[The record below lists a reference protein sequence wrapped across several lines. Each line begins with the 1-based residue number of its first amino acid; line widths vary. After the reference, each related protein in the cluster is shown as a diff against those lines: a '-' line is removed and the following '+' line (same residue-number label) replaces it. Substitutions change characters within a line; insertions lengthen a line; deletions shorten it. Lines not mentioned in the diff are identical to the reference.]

1 MAVILLPVDRQQL
14 RLKRQQNILPNS
26 ITTVKPHN
34 RSTNK
39 RVQCQPAAGTY
50 PRRTQIKERGDCIA
64 DGSSHRRQA
73 PIGAQTGGVVGQNAV
88 ENNSVGISYSAWRK
102 DQTLM
107 KENYTAYSQLRAE
120 QLQAIDFIPVIEDI
134 KGFAEAETKGDYF
147 FATVG
152 IIPLYGDAARKI
164 HQAEKD
170 YQAVNAAKNTEKMKA
185 AINQAL
191 S

>member
-1 MAVILLPVDRQQL
+1 VAVSRVNDGNFTAGGSAAVAAEKVAEHLPQRYNDGKTAIDPQTGEFNANLLL
-14 RLKRQQNILPNS
+14 E
-26 ITTVKPHN
+26 H
-34 RSTNK
+34 
-39 RVQCQPAAGTY
+39 
-50 PRRTQIKERGDCIA
+50 IKEKIKSKSGVIA
-64 DGSSHRRQA
+64 SLTEEAVGGT

-152 IIPLYGDAARKI
+152 IIPLYEMLPEKYIKPKKIIRQPQLIKIRRK
-164 HQAEKD
+164 
-170 YQAVNAAKNTEKMKA
+170 
-185 AINQAL
+185 
-191 S
+191 

>member
-1 MAVILLPVDRQQL
+1 M
-14 RLKRQQNILPNS
+14 S
-26 ITTVKPHN
+26 
-34 RSTNK
+34 
-39 RVQCQPAAGTY
+39 
-50 PRRTQIKERGDCIA
+50 
-64 DGSSHRRQA
+64 
-73 PIGAQTGGVVGQNAV
+73 
-88 ENNSVGISYSAWRK
+88 ISYSAWKK
-102 DQTLM
+102 DQALL
-107 KENYTAYSQLRAE
+107 KEDPAAYSQLQTE
-120 QLQAIDFIPVIEDI
+120 QLQAIGFLIDFIPVIGDI

-170 YQAVNAAKNTEKMKA
+170 YQAANAAKNTEKMKA